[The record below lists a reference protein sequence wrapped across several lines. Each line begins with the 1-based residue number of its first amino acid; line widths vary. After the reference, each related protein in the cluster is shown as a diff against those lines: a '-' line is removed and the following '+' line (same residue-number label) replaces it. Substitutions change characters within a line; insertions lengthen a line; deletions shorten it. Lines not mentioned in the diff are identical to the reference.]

1 MKKRK
6 IKKNDMVYVAAGKD
20 KGSRGRVLAVFPQTD
35 RVLVEH
41 VNMVKK
47 HQRQR
52 GQQGEHGIV
61 SQEAAL
67 HISNLRC
74 IDAKTQKPTRVK
86 IKVGE
91 DGKRERV
98 SVEGNPILT
107 AR

>member
-1 MKKRK
+1 MKKCK

-20 KGSRGRVLAVFPQTD
+20 KGSRGRVLAVFPKTEKA
-35 RVLVEH
+35 LVEH

-52 GQQGEHGIV
+52 GQQDEHGIV
-61 SQEAAL
+61 SQEAPL

-86 IKVGE
+86 IQLGE
-91 DGKRERV
+91 SGKPERF